1 MQTFRTPHLYL
12 CKQIKRQ
19 TIMSKKQNPKRKAQL
34 KPETEST
41 IECKGKN
48 GIIQISSN
56 VGKAPETAGDA
67 G

>member
-34 KPETEST
+34 QERNHSDFK
-41 IECKGKN
+41 
-48 GIIQISSN
+48 
-56 VGKAPETAGDA
+56 
-67 G
+67 